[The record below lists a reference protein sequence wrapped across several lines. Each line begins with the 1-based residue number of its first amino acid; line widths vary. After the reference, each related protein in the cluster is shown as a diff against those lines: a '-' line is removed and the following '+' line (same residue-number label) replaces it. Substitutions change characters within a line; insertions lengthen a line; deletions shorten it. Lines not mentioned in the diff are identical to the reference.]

1 MLMRITFDLSEN
13 DLRHFDLIMMEARSA
28 AKKSAPKQILSAT
41 RELLSE
47 LENTQ
52 VPAFVAQRLELLQM
66 MVAMVT
72 DDEFKLPASDVKRVL
87 NGLAYFVEPND
98 LIPDHIPGLGFL
110 DDAIMIELVAR
121 DLKHELDAYRDFCQ
135 FRAERRS
142 PGDKDGR
149 DGWLESRRR
158 QLLERVRRRRKKKQ
172 RR

>member
-1 MLMRITFDLSEN
+1 MRMRITFDLSEN

-28 AKKSAPKQILSAT
+28 AKKSAPEQIISAT
-41 RELLSE
+41 RELLFE
-47 LENTQ
+47 LENTKI
-52 VPAFVAQRLELLQM
+52 PAFVAQRLELLQA

-72 DDEFKLPASDVKRVL
+72 DDEFKLPASEVRRVL
-87 NGLAYFVEPND
+87 NGLAYFVEPDD

-142 PGDKDGR
+142 PGDKAGR

-158 QLLERVRRRRKKKQ
+158 QLLERMRRRRKKKQ